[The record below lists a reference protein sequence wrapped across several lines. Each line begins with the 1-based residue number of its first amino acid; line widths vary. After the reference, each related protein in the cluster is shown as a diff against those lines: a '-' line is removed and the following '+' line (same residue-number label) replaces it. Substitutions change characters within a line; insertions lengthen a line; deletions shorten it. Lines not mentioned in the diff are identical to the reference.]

1 MIDEAIDSVV
11 YFFCAPH
18 ILGDEEE
25 GIDPITKIGKLN
37 VEFEISEAGDT
48 LYATILNDKGEVVV
62 EKDSVAY
69 IINEPVKTN
78 EADNTVW
85 NTFHWVKG
93 KTVADTLLNT
103 GEMYTYLGAT
113 AFLCTS
119 DKENTKEVTV
129 TFDGEDHFKALVLRP
144 VSVATKSKKG
154 FTDGVDFG
162 EDGSYI
168 KIEDLIDP
176 IDWRQR
182 LFSAY
187 PSYWNY
193 YGEFEVVVDIATAEC
208 DLNNKR
214 QPVPTN
220 IVMTQVTE
228 LDAKVKDSKGNVT
241 IKKITNKAGF
251 LTYKNN
257 QTNVTEDFNI
267 FVKAKVKYGFG
278 YIDSEWITIPVK
290 KTIGQTD

>member
-18 ILGDEEE
+18 ILGDEEK
-25 GIDPITKIGKLN
+25 GIDPITKIGTLN
-37 VEFEISEAGDT
+37 VEFEISEGGDT
-48 LYATILNDKGEVVV
+48 LYATILNAKGEVVV

-78 EADNTVW
+78 EAENTVW

-93 KTVADTLLNT
+93 QTVADTLLNT

-113 AFLCTS
+113 AFLCTA

-129 TFDGEDHFKALVLRP
+129 TFDGEDHFRANVLRP

-154 FTDGVDFG
+154 FIDAVDFG

-182 LFSAY
+182 LFSQY
-187 PSYWNY
+187 PKYWGY
-193 YGEFEVVVDIATAEC
+193 YGPFVVTVDIAGAEC
-208 DLNNKR
+208 DLNGKR
-214 QPVPTN
+214 QAVPTT
-220 IVMTQVTE
+220 IVLSQVTSLE
-228 LDAKVKDSKGNVT
+228 AKDSKGK
-241 IKKITNKAGF
+241 IKTITNPAGF

-257 QTNVTEDFNI
+257 QTNVTDDFNI
-267 FVKAKVKYGFG
+267 FVKAKVQYGFG
-278 YIDSEWITIPVK
+278 YIDSDWITIPVK